1 MDVRFICAQPAN
13 SYYTW
18 QVEVMINNFIKHG
31 VNPNKIDILCAIN
44 NNNVPEDWRKLQAH
58 YNTVRFF
65 FYNDTRS
72 DFSYIPAIYFNLMSN
87 HLKAH
92 PELKDEFLFLHDSDI
107 VFTRPPELN
116 FAKSKS
122 IWYMSNTNSYINY
135 NYIQQKGNHIYEGMC
150 DIIGIDKRI
159 PKLMNSNSGG
169 AQYLI
174 NGEGWEFWD
183 KVEKD
188 AIKLYA
194 YFCSVEH
201 LHVEKYPNDYPIQ
214 KWTAGMWSLLW
225 NAWLHGHETLVDDRL
240 AFGWSTDLADSVE
253 KYWILHNAG
262 VMDNNSGMFHK
273 ASYINKL
280 PYGEEL
286 VIDESRASSYYWKQV
301 QETANKSILKSNTM
315 LVPYSSLIELSKQF
329 NLGFNLEPSIDDSLK
344 LSNHYHPWSM
354 REHEA
359 KIVYDLI
366 IQNQLKS
373 GFEIATAFGISA
385 SVMGQALK
393 ITNGKL
399 VTMDAYVEENFNYS
413 GGYDINTKLVKNI
426 DADGYKMAKALIEVL
441 GITDN
446 VALEIGWSPDDT
458 GTIIERTF
466 GSTKLDFAF
475 IDGGHTQAQI
485 DADVKA
491 VFPYLADDC
500 ILLFHDHVDVSEDT
514 KQFIRENGFTNE
526 KNYHTGFN
534 LYAYSKGN
542 KKLI

>member
-1 MDVRFICAQPAN
+1 MQNIRFICAQPAN

-18 QVEVMINNFIKHG
+18 QVEVVINNFIKNG
-31 VNPNKIDILCAIN
+31 VNPNQIDILCAIN
-44 NNNVPEDWRKLQAH
+44 NDNVPEDWRKLQAH

-72 DFSYIPAIYFNLMSN
+72 DFKYIPAIYFNLMSN

-92 PELKDEFLFLHDSDI
+92 PELKDEVLFLHDSDI
-107 VFTRPPELN
+107 IFTRPPELSWVT
-116 FAKSKS
+116 SKD
-122 IWYMSNTNSYINY
+122 IWYMSDTNSYINY
-135 NYIQQKGNHIYEGMC
+135 NYIQQKDNAIYEKMC
-150 DIIGIDKRI
+150 EIVGIDKRI
-159 PKLMNSNSGG
+159 PKLMNSHSGG
-169 AQYLI
+169 AQYI
-174 NGEGWEFWD
+174 VNGEGWEFWN

-188 AIKLYA
+188 AITMYD
-194 YFCSVEH
+194 YFCEVEPH
-201 LHVEKYPNDYPIQ
+201 YVKKYEGDYPLQ

-225 NAWLHGHETLVDDRL
+225 NAWLSGHETKVDDRIS
-240 AFGWSTDLADSVE
+240 FGWSTDPIDRVE
-253 KYWILHNAG
+253 KHWILHNAG
-262 VMDNNSGMFHK
+262 VTVSNSDLFFKG
-273 ASYINKL
+273 AYIDKL
-280 PYGEEL
+280 PYNEVL
-286 VIDESRASSYYWKQV
+286 QIDEKRASSFYWKEV
-301 QETANKSILKSNTM
+301 QETGKKSILVSKHK
-315 LVPYSSLIELSKQF
+315 PYSELIELSKGF
-329 NLGFNLEPSIDDSLK
+329 GLGFHLEQSIDDSLK

-354 REHEA
+354 KEHEA

-366 IQNQLKS
+366 VQNELKS

-393 ITNGKL
+393 KTGGKL

-413 GGYDINTKLVKNI
+413 GGYDINTKLVQNI
-426 DADGYKMAKALIEVL
+426 DADGYKMAKKLIEVL
-441 GITDN
+441 GISDT

-458 GTIIERTF
+458 GGIIERTF
-466 GSTKLDFAF
+466 GSNKLDFAF

-491 VFPYLADDC
+491 VYPYLADDA

-514 KQFIRENGFTNE
+514 KAFIRERGFVNE

>member
-1 MDVRFICAQPAN
+1 MENIRFICAQPAN

-18 QVEVMINNFIKHG
+18 QVEIVINNFIKHG
-31 VNPNKIDILCAIN
+31 VNPNQIDILCAIN
-44 NNNVPEDWRKLQAH
+44 NDNVPEDWRKLQNH
-58 YNTVRFF
+58 YNNVRFF

-72 DFSYIPAIYFNLMSN
+72 DFKYIPAIYFNLMSN

-92 PELKDEFLFLHDSDI
+92 PELKDEVLFLHDSDI
-107 VFTRPPELN
+107 IFTRNPELDWVRKN
-116 FAKSKS
+116 NVWS
-122 IWYMSNTNSYINY
+122 ISDTNSYINY
-135 NYIQQKGNHIYEGMC
+135 DYIQQKENYIYEKMC
-150 DIIGIDKRI
+150 EIVGIDKRI
-159 PKLMNSNSGG
+159 PKLMNSHSGG
-169 AQYLI
+169 AQYIL

-188 AIKLYA
+188 AIRMYD
-194 YFCSVEH
+194 YFCEVEPDY
-201 LHVEKYPNDYPIQ
+201 VKKYEGDYPIQ

-225 NAWLHGHETLVDDRL
+225 NAWLAGHETKVDERIS
-240 AFGWSTDLADSVE
+240 FGWSTDPIDRVE
-253 KYWILHNAG
+253 KHWILHNAG
-262 VMDNNSGMFHK
+262 VTSSDAGLFFK
-273 ASYINKL
+273 GAYINKL
-280 PYGEEL
+280 PYDEILE
-286 VIDESRASSYYWKQV
+286 IDSNRASSYYWNEVK
-301 QETANKSILKSNTM
+301 ETALKTILKTKHK
-315 LVPYSSLIELSKQF
+315 PYSELIKLSNEF
-329 NLGFNLEPSIDDSLK
+329 NLGFNLEASIDDSLK

-366 IQNQLKS
+366 VQNGLKS

-393 ITNGKL
+393 VTGGKL

-413 GGYDINTKLVKNI
+413 GGYDINTKLVKNVE
-426 DADGYKMAKALIEVL
+426 ADGYKMANALINAL

-446 VALEIGWSPDDT
+446 VSLEVGWSPDDT
-458 GTIIERTF
+458 GGIIQRTF
-466 GSTKLDFAF
+466 GDTKLDFAF

-491 VFPYLADDC
+491 VLPYLADDC
-500 ILLFHDHVDVSEDT
+500 ILLFHDHVDVSEET
-514 KQFIRENGFTNE
+514 KEFIRYNGFINE

-542 KKLI
+542 KTLI